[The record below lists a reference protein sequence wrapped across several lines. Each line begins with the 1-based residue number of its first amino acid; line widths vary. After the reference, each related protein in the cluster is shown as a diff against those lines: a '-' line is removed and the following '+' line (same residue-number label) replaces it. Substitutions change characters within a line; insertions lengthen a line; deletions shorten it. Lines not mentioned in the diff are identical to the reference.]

1 MSEEYRDLLNRIQV
15 RFKKLS
21 KGQKR
26 IADYILNN
34 YDKVA
39 FMTAA
44 SLGDAVEVSESTVVR
59 FANALGYGGY
69 PKLQKALQ
77 ESIKTKLTTV
87 QRFEMSKEIE
97 SNTDLYKKV
106 MSQDIENVQRTIDEI
121 DINNLKNIA
130 NHIHKAKKVY
140 VLGLR
145 SSSVLAQYLAFY
157 LNFAIDRVQVIP
169 VGALDSF
176 DQIIN
181 LNEND
186 LLIVITFPRYS
197 NQTLRLANYAYE
209 HKVPIISITDS
220 ILSPVASLS
229 TSILTAKYDMTTFI
243 DSLVAP
249 MSLIN
254 ALILAVGMQNR
265 DRLDDKFRKLE
276 KIWDES
282 NTYSD
287 RYENDPKALL

>member
-1 MSEEYRDLLNRIQV
+1 MSGEYKDLLNRIQS

-44 SLGDAVEVSESTVVR
+44 SLGQAVDVSESTVVR

-87 QRFEMSKEIE
+87 QRFEMSKELE
-97 SNTDLYKKV
+97 SNTDIYKKI
-106 MSQDIENVQRTIDEI
+106 MNQDIENIQRSVEDLDIGNLMEI
-121 DINNLKNIA
+121 ADR
-130 NHIHKAKKVY
+130 IHDAKRVY

-145 SSSVLAQYLAFY
+145 SSSVLAQYLSFY
-157 LNFAIDRVQVIP
+157 LNFSIDRVNVIP
-169 VGALDSF
+169 VGALDAF
-176 DQIIN
+176 DSVIN
-181 LNEND
+181 LSEDD

-197 NQTLRLANYAYE
+197 NQTLKLAAYAHE
-209 HKVPIISITDS
+209 NNIPIVSITDS
-220 ILSPVASLS
+220 VLSPVAPLS
-229 TSILTAKYDMTTFI
+229 KHVLTAKYDMTTFI

-249 MSLIN
+249 MSVIN
-254 ALILAVGMQNR
+254 SLILAVGMKNR
-265 DRLDDKFRKLE
+265 EFLDLKFKSLE
-276 KIWDES
+276 KIWEES
-282 NTYSD
+282 HTYSD
-287 RYENDPKALL
+287 KYETESKY

>member
-1 MSEEYRDLLNRIQV
+1 MSGEYKDLLNRIQS

-44 SLGDAVEVSESTVVR
+44 SLGQAVDVSESTVVR

-87 QRFEMSKEIE
+87 QRFEMSKELE
-97 SNTDLYKKV
+97 SNSDLYRKI
-106 MSQDIENVQRTIDEI
+106 MTQDIENIQRSLD
-121 DINNLKNIA
+121 DLDMDNLMNIA
-130 NHIHKAKKVY
+130 DEIHKARRVY

-145 SSSVLAQYLAFY
+145 SSAVLAQYLSFY
-157 LNFAIDRVQVIP
+157 LNFAIDRVNVIP
-169 VGALDSF
+169 VGVLDPF
-176 DQIIN
+176 DSVIN
-181 LNEND
+181 LSEED

-197 NQTLRLANYAYE
+197 NQTLKLAKYVHEKN
-209 HKVPIISITDS
+209 VPIISITDS
-220 ILSPVASLS
+220 VLSPVASMS
-229 TSILTAKYDMTTFI
+229 KHTLTAKYDMMTFI

-249 MSLIN
+249 MSVIN
-254 ALILAVGMQNR
+254 SLILAVGMKNR
-265 DRLDDKFRKLE
+265 EFLDHKFKELE
-276 KIWDES
+276 KIWEES
-282 NTYSD
+282 HTYSD
-287 RYENDPKALL
+287 KYEAETKY

>member
-1 MSEEYRDLLNRIQV
+1 MSEEYKDLLNRIQV

-26 IADYILNN
+26 IADYILKN

-39 FMTAA
+39 FMTAS
-44 SLGDAVEVSESTVVR
+44 SLGVAVDVSESTVVR

-87 QRFEMSKEIE
+87 QRFEMSKELE
-97 SNTDLYKKV
+97 SNTNIYKRI
-106 MSQDIENVQRTIDEI
+106 MSQDLENIQRSIDEL
-121 DINNLKNIA
+121 DIINLGNIA
-130 NHIHKAKKVY
+130 SDIHNARKVY

-145 SSSVLAQYLAFY
+145 SSSVLAEYLGFY
-157 LNFAIDRVQVIP
+157 LNFEIDRVQVIP
-169 VGALDSF
+169 SGALDVF
-176 DQIIN
+176 DQVIN
-181 LNEND
+181 LSEED
-186 LLIVITFPRYS
+186 LLIIITFPRYS
-197 NQTLRLANYAYE
+197 NQTLRLANYAFE
-209 HKVPIISITDS
+209 HKIPIISITDS
-220 ILSPVASLS
+220 ILSPVASIS
-229 TSILTAKYDMTTFI
+229 KRVLTAKYDMTTFI

-249 MSLIN
+249 MSVIN

-265 DRLDDKFRKLE
+265 EFLDNKFKELE
-276 KIWDES
+276 KIWEES

-287 RYENDPKALL
+287 KYENDSKSLI

>member
-1 MSEEYRDLLNRIQV
+1 MSGEYKDLLNRIQS

-44 SLGDAVEVSESTVVR
+44 SLGQAVDVSESTVVR

-87 QRFEMSKEIE
+87 QRFEMSKELE
-97 SNTDLYKKV
+97 SNTDLYKKI
-106 MSQDIENVQRTIDEI
+106 MTQDIENIQRSVEEMDLG
-121 DINNLKNIA
+121 NLLSIA
-130 NHIHKAKKVY
+130 KRIHEARRVY

-157 LNFAIDRVQVIP
+157 LNFTIDRVNVIP
-169 VGALDSF
+169 IGALDAF
-176 DQIIN
+176 DSVIN
-181 LNEND
+181 LNAED
-186 LLIVITFPRYS
+186 LLITITFPRYS
-197 NQTLRLANYAYE
+197 NQTLKLAHYA
-209 HKVPIISITDS
+209 HDKGVPIVSITDS
-220 ILSPVASLS
+220 VLSPVANISEEV
-229 TSILTAKYDMTTFI
+229 LTAKYDMTTFI

-249 MSLIN
+249 MSVIN
-254 ALILAVGMQNR
+254 SLILAVGLQNR
-265 DRLDDKFRKLE
+265 EFLDKKFEALE
-276 KIWDES
+276 KIWEES
-282 NTYSD
+282 HTYSD
-287 RYENDPKALL
+287 KYEAEKY

>member
-39 FMTAA
+39 FMTAS

-87 QRFEMSKEIE
+87 QRFEMSKELE
-97 SNTDLYKKV
+97 SNTDIYKKI
-106 MSQDIENVQRTIDEI
+106 MSQDVENIQRTVEDL
-121 DINNLKNIA
+121 DVDNLRNIA
-130 NHIHKAKKVY
+130 DKVHRSRKIY

-145 SSSVLAQYLAFY
+145 SSSVLAQYLGFY
-157 LNFAIDRVQVIP
+157 LNFEVENVRIIP
-169 VGALDSF
+169 SGALDAF
-176 DQIIN
+176 DQVIN
-181 LNEND
+181 LTKDD
-186 LLIVITFPRYS
+186 LLIAITFPRYS
-197 NQTLRLANYAYE
+197 NQTIRLVNYAKE
-209 HKVPIISITDS
+209 KGVPIISITDS
-220 ILSPVASLS
+220 VLSPVAPASEY
-229 TSILTAKYDMTTFI
+229 ILTAKYDMTTFI

-249 MSLIN
+249 MSVIN
-254 ALILAVGMQNR
+254 ALILAVGMKNR
-265 DRLDDKFRKLE
+265 VFLDGKFRELE
-276 KIWDES
+276 KIWEES
-282 NTYSD
+282 HTYSD
-287 RYENDPKALL
+287 KYENDPSSLI

>member
-1 MSEEYRDLLNRIQV
+1 MSGEYKDLLNRIQS

-44 SLGDAVEVSESTVVR
+44 SLGQAVDVSESTVVR

-87 QRFEMSKEIE
+87 QRFEMSKELE
-97 SNTDLYKKV
+97 SNTDIYKKI
-106 MSQDIENVQRTIDEI
+106 MNQDIENIQRSVEDL
-121 DINNLKNIA
+121 DVANLMDIA
-130 NHIHKAKKVY
+130 NKIHKARRVY

-145 SSSVLAQYLAFY
+145 SSSVLAQYLSFY
-157 LNFAIDRVQVIP
+157 LNFSIDRVNVIP
-169 VGALDSF
+169 VGALDAF
-176 DQIIN
+176 DSVIN
-181 LNEND
+181 LSSED
-186 LLIVITFPRYS
+186 LLVVITFPRYS
-197 NQTLRLANYAYE
+197 NQTLKLATYAHE
-209 HKVPIISITDS
+209 NKIPIVSITDS
-220 ILSPVASLS
+220 VLSPVAPLS
-229 TSILTAKYDMTTFI
+229 EHVLTAKYDMTTFI

-249 MSLIN
+249 MSVIN
-254 ALILAVGMQNR
+254 SLILAVGMKNR
-265 DRLDDKFRKLE
+265 EFLDQKFKSLE
-276 KIWDES
+276 KIWEES
-282 NTYSD
+282 HTYSD
-287 RYENDPKALL
+287 KYETESKY

>member
-1 MSEEYRDLLNRIQV
+1 MGGEYKDLLNRIQS

-44 SLGDAVEVSESTVVR
+44 SLGQAVDVSESTVVR

-87 QRFEMSKEIE
+87 QRFEMSKELE
-97 SNTDLYKKV
+97 SNTDIYKKI
-106 MSQDIENVQRTIDEI
+106 MNQDIENIQRSVEDL
-121 DINNLKNIA
+121 DIA
-130 NHIHKAKKVY
+130 NLMEIADKVHKARRVY

-145 SSSVLAQYLAFY
+145 SSSVLAQYLSFY
-157 LNFAIDRVQVIP
+157 LNFSIDRVNVIP
-169 VGALDSF
+169 VGALDAF
-176 DQIIN
+176 DSVIN
-181 LNEND
+181 LTEKD

-197 NQTLRLANYAYE
+197 NQTLKLATYA
-209 HKVPIISITDS
+209 HDHNIPIVSITDS
-220 ILSPVASLS
+220 VLSPVAPLS
-229 TSILTAKYDMTTFI
+229 EQVLTAKYDMTTFI

-249 MSLIN
+249 MSIIN
-254 ALILAVGMQNR
+254 SLILAVGMKNR
-265 DRLDDKFRKLE
+265 DFLDKKFKSLE
-276 KIWDES
+276 KIWEES
-282 NTYSD
+282 HTYSD
-287 RYENDPKALL
+287 KYEIESKY

>member
-39 FMTAA
+39 FMTA
-44 SLGDAVEVSESTVVR
+44 STLGDAVEVSESTVVR

-87 QRFEMSKEIE
+87 QRFEMSKELD
-97 SNTDLYKKV
+97 SNTDIYKKI
-106 MSQDIENVQRTIDEI
+106 MTQDVENIQRSIEEMDVE
-121 DINNLKNIA
+121 NLRNIA
-130 NHIHKAKKVY
+130 EAIHQARKVY

-145 SSSVLAQYLAFY
+145 SSSVLAQYLGFY
-157 LNFAIDRVQVIP
+157 LNFEVQNVQVIP
-169 VGALDSF
+169 SGALDAF
-176 DQIIN
+176 DQVIN
-181 LNEND
+181 LTKED
-186 LLIVITFPRYS
+186 LLITITFPRYS
-197 NQTLRLANYAYE
+197 NQTLRLAKYANE
-209 HKVPIISITDS
+209 KKIPILSITDS

-229 TSILTAKYDMTTFI
+229 SHILTAKYDMTTFI

-249 MSLIN
+249 MSVIN
-254 ALILAVGMQNR
+254 ALILAVGMKNR
-265 DRLDDKFRKLE
+265 EFLDEKFKVLE
-276 KIWDES
+276 QIWEAS
-282 NTYSD
+282 HTYSD
-287 RYENDPKALL
+287 KYENEPTD

>member
-39 FMTAA
+39 FMTASA
-44 SLGDAVEVSESTVVR
+44 LGDAVDVSESTVVR

-87 QRFEMSKEIE
+87 QRFEMSKELD
-97 SNTDLYKKV
+97 SNTDIYKKI
-106 MSQDIENVQRTIDEI
+106 MSQDVENIQRSIEDLNVDDLRAVAD
-121 DINNLKNIA
+121 DI
-130 NHIHKAKKVY
+130 HQAKKVY

-145 SSSVLAQYLAFY
+145 SSSVLAQYLGFY
-157 LNFAIDRVQVIP
+157 LNFELQNVQIIP
-169 VGALDSF
+169 AGALDAF
-176 DQIIN
+176 DQIIK
-181 LNEND
+181 LTQED
-186 LLIVITFPRYS
+186 LLIAITFPRYS
-197 NQTLRLANYAYE
+197 NQTLRLVNYA
-209 HKVPIISITDS
+209 KDKGVPIVSITDS
-220 ILSPVASLS
+220 VLSPVAPSS
-229 TSILTAKYDMTTFI
+229 RHVLTAKYDMTTFI

-249 MSLIN
+249 MSVIN
-254 ALILAVGMQNR
+254 ALILAVGMKNR
-265 DRLDDKFRKLE
+265 EFLDAKFRELE
-276 KIWDES
+276 KIWEES
-282 NTYSD
+282 HTYSD
-287 RYENDPKALL
+287 KYENDPTTLL

>member
-1 MSEEYRDLLNRIQV
+1 MSEEYKDLLNRIQV

-44 SLGDAVEVSESTVVR
+44 TLGDAVEVSESTVVR

-87 QRFEMSKEIE
+87 QRFEMSKEMD
-97 SNTDLYKKV
+97 SNTDLYNKI
-106 MSQDIENVQRTIDEI
+106 MSQDVDNIQRTIEEL
-121 DINNLKNIA
+121 DISNLRNIA
-130 NHIHKAKKVY
+130 NDIHNAKKVY

-169 VGALDSF
+169 AGVLDSF

-181 LNEND
+181 LTEED
-186 LLIVITFPRYS
+186 LLITITFPRYS
-197 NQTLRLANYAYE
+197 NQTLRLVNYASE
-209 HKVPIISITDS
+209 HKIPIISITDS

-229 TSILTAKYDMTTFI
+229 KRLLTAKYDMTTFI

-254 ALILAVGMQNR
+254 ALILAVGLQNR
-265 DRLDDKFRKLE
+265 ELLDSKFRKLE

-287 RYENDPKALL
+287 RYENDPKSLL

>member
-39 FMTAA
+39 FMTASA
-44 SLGDAVEVSESTVVR
+44 LGEAVDVSESTVVR

-87 QRFEMSKEIE
+87 QRFEMSKELD
-97 SNTDLYKKV
+97 SNTDIYKRI
-106 MSQDIENVQRTIDEI
+106 MSQDVENIQRSVEEMDMTNLMSIADE
-121 DINNLKNIA
+121 
-130 NHIHKAKKVY
+130 IHKAKKVY

-145 SSSVLAQYLAFY
+145 SSSVLAQYLGFY
-157 LNFAIDRVQVIP
+157 LNFEIESVQIIP
-169 VGALDSF
+169 SGALDAF
-176 DQIIN
+176 DQVIN
-181 LNEND
+181 LTEED
-186 LLIVITFPRYS
+186 LLIAITFPRYS
-197 NQTLRLANYAYE
+197 NQTLRLANYAFE
-209 HKVPIISITDS
+209 NKIPVISITDS
-220 ILSPVASLS
+220 ILSPVASVSKKL
-229 TSILTAKYDMTTFI
+229 ITAKYDMTTFI

-249 MSLIN
+249 MSVIN
-254 ALILAVGMQNR
+254 SLILAVGMKNR
-265 DRLDDKFRKLE
+265 EFLDKKFKLLE
-276 KIWDES
+276 KIWEES

-287 RYENDPKALL
+287 KYENDPSTLI

>member
-1 MSEEYRDLLNRIQV
+1 MSGEYKDLLNRIQS

-44 SLGDAVEVSESTVVR
+44 SLGQAVDVSESTVVR

-87 QRFEMSKEIE
+87 QRFEMSKELE
-97 SNTDLYKKV
+97 SNTDIYKKI
-106 MSQDIENVQRTIDEI
+106 MNQDIENIQRSVEDLDIGNLMEI
-121 DINNLKNIA
+121 ADS
-130 NHIHKAKKVY
+130 IHGARRVY

-145 SSSVLAQYLAFY
+145 SSSVLAQYLSFY
-157 LNFAIDRVQVIP
+157 LNFSIDRVNVIP
-169 VGALDSF
+169 VGALDAF
-176 DQIIN
+176 DSVIN
-181 LNEND
+181 LSKDD

-197 NQTLRLANYAYE
+197 NQTLKLATYAYE
-209 HKVPIISITDS
+209 NNIPIVSITDS
-220 ILSPVASLS
+220 VLSPVAPLS
-229 TSILTAKYDMTTFI
+229 KHVLTAKYDMTTFI

-249 MSLIN
+249 MSVTN
-254 ALILAVGMQNR
+254 SLILAVGMKNR
-265 DRLDDKFRKLE
+265 EFLDQKFKSLE
-276 KIWDES
+276 KIWEES
-282 NTYSD
+282 HTYSD
-287 RYENDPKALL
+287 KYETESKY

>member
-1 MSEEYRDLLNRIQV
+1 MSGEYKDLLNRIQS

-44 SLGDAVEVSESTVVR
+44 SLGQAVDVSESTVVR

-87 QRFEMSKEIE
+87 QRFEMSKELE
-97 SNTDLYKKV
+97 SNTDLYKKI
-106 MSQDIENVQRTIDEI
+106 MSQDIENIQRSMD
-121 DINNLKNIA
+121 DLDMANLMHVA
-130 NHIHKAKKVY
+130 DMIHGARRVY

-145 SSSVLAQYLAFY
+145 SSSVLAQYLSFY
-157 LNFAIDRVQVIP
+157 LNFAIDRVNVIP
-169 VGALDSF
+169 VGALDAF
-176 DQIIN
+176 DSVIN
-181 LNEND
+181 LSEED

-197 NQTLRLANYAYE
+197 NQTLKLATYAHE
-209 HKVPIISITDS
+209 NNIPIVSITDS
-220 ILSPVASLS
+220 VLSPVASLS
-229 TSILTAKYDMTTFI
+229 DSVLTAKYDMTTFI
-243 DSLVAP
+243 DSLAAP
-249 MSLIN
+249 MSVIN
-254 ALILAVGMQNR
+254 ALILAIGMKNR
-265 DRLDDKFRKLE
+265 EFLDKKFKALE
-276 KIWDES
+276 KIWEES
-282 NTYSD
+282 HTYSD
-287 RYENDPKALL
+287 KYENESKH

>member
-1 MSEEYRDLLNRIQV
+1 MSEEYKDLLNRIQV

-26 IADYILNN
+26 IADYILKN

-39 FMTAA
+39 FMTAS
-44 SLGDAVEVSESTVVR
+44 SLGVAVDVSESTVVR

-87 QRFEMSKEIE
+87 QRFEMSKELE
-97 SNTDLYKKV
+97 SNTNLYKRI
-106 MSQDIENVQRTIDEI
+106 MSQDLENIQRSIDEL
-121 DINNLKNIA
+121 DIINLGNIA
-130 NHIHKAKKVY
+130 SDIHNARKVY

-145 SSSVLAQYLAFY
+145 SSSVLAEYLGFY
-157 LNFAIDRVQVIP
+157 LNFEIDRVQVIP
-169 VGALDSF
+169 SGALDVF
-176 DQIIN
+176 DQVIN
-181 LNEND
+181 LSEED
-186 LLIVITFPRYS
+186 LLIIITFPRYS
-197 NQTLRLANYAYE
+197 NQTLRLANYAFE
-209 HKVPIISITDS
+209 HKIPIISITDS
-220 ILSPVASLS
+220 ILSPVASIS
-229 TSILTAKYDMTTFI
+229 KRVLTAKYDMTTFI

-249 MSLIN
+249 MSVIN

-265 DRLDDKFRKLE
+265 DFLDNKFKELE
-276 KIWDES
+276 KIWEES

-287 RYENDPKALL
+287 KYENDSKSLI